1 MEKSPY
7 IMQNWDY
14 IKNELICIDKRLKK
28 SIDIYLIGGCALS
41 YYGIKDATKD
51 IDVLF
56 KNKYDCADFFN
67 AVTELGYKTAE
78 QYFPPLL
85 QMEATFFV
93 YKGDEIWVDL
103 FVKNVMNAFELS
115 DSIQNRAVKTNLST
129 KKLNI
134 YCLDPHDIF
143 LFKSITPR
151 ERDENDLI
159 LLLTKT
165 SIDFH
170 IIHEE
175 IKSQSK
181 KFKGLKEAFNTKMKK
196 LEEKGYHVE
205 YVK

>member
-7 IMQNWDY
+7 ALQKWNY
-14 IKNELICIDKRLKK
+14 IKNELIQIDKLLKK
-28 SIDIYLIGGCALS
+28 TIDVYLIGGCAMS

-85 QMEATFFV
+85 EMEATFFV
-93 YKGDEIWVDL
+93 YKGDEIWIDL
-103 FVKNVMNAFELS
+103 FVKNVMSKFELS
-115 DSIQNRAVKTNLST
+115 PTIQRRAVKTNLST
-129 KKLNI
+129 KKLNV
-134 YCLDPHDIF
+134 YCLDPQDIF

-159 LLLTKT
+159 LLLTQT
-165 SIDFH
+165 SIDFGL
-170 IIHEE
+170 IHKE
-175 IKSQSK
+175 IKIQSK
-181 KFKGLKEAFNTKMKK
+181 KFKGLKDAFNTKMKK
-196 LEEKGYHVE
+196 LEEKGFHVE
-205 YVK
+205 YIK

>member
-1 MEKSPY
+1 MKKSPY
-7 IMQNWDY
+7 TFQKWDY
-14 IKNELICIDKRLKK
+14 IKNELVQIDKRLKK
-28 SIDIYLIGGCALS
+28 SIDIYLIGGCAMS

-56 KNKYDCADFFN
+56 KNNYDCADFFN
-67 AVTELGYKTAE
+67 AITKLGYETAE

-93 YKGDEIWVDL
+93 YKGNEIWVDL
-103 FVKNVMNAFELS
+103 FVKNVMNRFELS
-115 DSIQNRAVKTNLST
+115 DSIRRRAAETNLST
-129 KKLNI
+129 KKLKV
-134 YCLDPHDIF
+134 YCLDPNDIF

-165 SIDFH
+165 TIDFKT
-170 IIHEE
+170 IHKE
-175 IKSQSK
+175 IAKQSTK
-181 KFKGLKEAFNTKMKK
+181 YKDLKEAFNTKMKN
-196 LEEKGYHVE
+196 LESKGFYVE

>member
-7 IMQNWDY
+7 TLQNWDF
-14 IKNELICIDKRLKK
+14 IKNELEQIDKHLKK
-28 SIDIYLIGGCALS
+28 TIDIYLIGGCAMS

-67 AVTELGYKTAE
+67 AVTKLGYETAE
-78 QYFPPLL
+78 QYFPPIV

-93 YKGDEIWVDL
+93 YKEDEIWIDL
-103 FVKNVMNAFELS
+103 FVKNVMNKFELS
-115 DSIQNRAVKTNLST
+115 SSIQKRAVKTNLSI
-129 KKLNI
+129 KKLNV

-159 LLLTKT
+159 LLLTKK
-165 SIDFH
+165 SIDFNH
-170 IIHEE
+170 IHEE
-175 IKSQSK
+175 IRIQSK
-181 KFKGLKEAFNTKMKK
+181 IFKGLKVAFNTKMKK

-205 YVK
+205 YIK

>member
-7 IMQNWDY
+7 TFQKWDY
-14 IKNELICIDKRLKK
+14 IKNELVQIDKCLKK
-28 SIDIYLIGGCALS
+28 TIDIYLIGGCAMS

-67 AVTELGYKTAE
+67 VVTELGYETAE

-93 YKGDEIWVDL
+93 YKGDEIWIDL
-103 FVKNVMNAFELS
+103 FVKNVMNKFELS
-115 DSIQNRAVKTNLST
+115 PSIQKRAVKTDLST
-129 KKLNI
+129 KKLKV
-134 YCLDPHDIF
+134 YCLDHNDIF

-151 ERDENDLI
+151 PRDENDLI
-159 LLLTKT
+159 LLLTKAN
-165 SIDFH
+165 INFNL
-170 IIHEE
+170 IHEE
-175 IKSQSK
+175 IRIQSK

-196 LEEKGYHVE
+196 LEEKGFHVE
-205 YVK
+205 YIK